1 MKKKIG
7 ESLNLRDAGTA
18 CWWLWIAEIIDPV
31 SLCWH
36 ISRAAW
42 KKRGKKDAKRDERS
56 WLRKD
61 SQTNQVRRQLCEKT
75 KNFSNVVASS
85 NFSRLDSG
93 PREHHCLA
101 SVPQIW
107 FLLGCV
113 SNHVG
118 QGNKM
123 RLPLVLIHNFIYIH
137 NLHTWFEIHNKNVLD
152 TSTAVWSKWNMTLFD
167 TTSPE
172 EAAEMQAFCA
182 DFEKAFKSSWS
193 KDIR

>member
-1 MKKKIG
+1 M
-7 ESLNLRDAGTA
+7 S
-18 CWWLWIAEIIDPV
+18 LWIWEMRALLLAGDSDLPRLLI
-31 SLCWH
+31 L
-36 ISRAAW
+36 SRSVGTLVARLGRREARRMQRETRGPDCA
-42 KKRGKKDAKRDERS
+42 KTRKRSAPATLWDD
-56 WLRKD
+56 
-61 SQTNQVRRQLCEKT
+61 QTLLQCCCIFKFT
-75 KNFSNVVASS
+75 
-85 NFSRLDSG
+85 RLDLG
-93 PREHHCLA
+93 PREPHCLA

-182 DFEKAFKSSWS
+182 DFEKAFKS
-193 KDIR
+193 